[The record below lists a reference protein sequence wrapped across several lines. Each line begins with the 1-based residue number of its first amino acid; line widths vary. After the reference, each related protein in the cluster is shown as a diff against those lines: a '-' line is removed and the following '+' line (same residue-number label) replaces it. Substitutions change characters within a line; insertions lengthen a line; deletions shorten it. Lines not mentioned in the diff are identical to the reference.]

1 MKKAFVVLFA
11 VLTAQAGIAQIHELG
26 LFAGGSNFIGDVGS
40 TSYIKPNQ
48 LAIGVLYKWNRS
60 PRYAWRASYTYADIQ
75 GIDANSDDRRRQA
88 RGFSFSNRI
97 SEFSLGME
105 FNFLEFNL
113 HNERRVVS
121 PYIYSGVSYFS
132 YRVINNSLAAET
144 EWDFSIPMTLGVK
157 ASIAKHLVLGAEIGA
172 RYTLTDNLE
181 GNNTGIVT
189 FGNTNSDD
197 WYVFTGATLT
207 YTFGRRPCYCRDY

>member
-1 MKKAFVVLFA
+1 MKKAFVVLFV
-11 VLTAQAGIAQIHELG
+11 VLTTHVGMAQIHELG

-48 LAIGVLYKWNRS
+48 LALGVLYKWNRS

-75 GIDANSDDRRRQA
+75 GVDRDSDDRRRQA

-113 HNERRVVS
+113 HNERRVVT
-121 PYIYSGVSYFS
+121 PYIYGGVSYFS
-132 YRVINNSLAAET
+132 YRVVNSSLATET